1 MGVEVSSLALCI
13 DAGVA
18 TDVNGN
24 SSAQSNEVI
33 IFVNSGE
40 SF

>member
-18 TDVNGN
+18 VDVAGN
-24 SSAQSNEVI
+24 VSAESNEVV
-33 IFVNSGE
+33 IFINSGE
-40 SF
+40 DL